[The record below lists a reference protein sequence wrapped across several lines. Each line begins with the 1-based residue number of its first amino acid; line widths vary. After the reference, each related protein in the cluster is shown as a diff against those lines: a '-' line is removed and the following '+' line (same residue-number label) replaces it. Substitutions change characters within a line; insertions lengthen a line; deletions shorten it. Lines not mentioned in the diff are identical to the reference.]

1 MTPLPQ
7 DESPAASRPSDLQAA
22 DLPPVN
28 FQAQALPGA
37 TAMTPRLWLALLGVM
52 GLTFLLRAFHVGPSW
67 DIHVDELTYLNISRY
82 VEQRLQV
89 RLYGEPFYLHPP
101 AYFFLE
107 AAWLKL
113 FHPTGDLIQ
122 QVYAARYL
130 NVLLGTLTSGLLF
143 LLGRRIAGWQAGLI
157 AALLFALDPFMVRS
171 NSQTLLETSAMFW
184 TLLGWTVLFGA
195 AGRGVFRWR
204 DVLLTGVAF
213 GLALLTKEMLVFLTL
228 LPLGLLFL
236 VNWSVPRRVA
246 AALVSVSLLSYLPYP
261 LIVFLVG
268 DWRLFME
275 AKFSGVSRFLGATKV
290 TGFKRAGGPSL
301 ADAVVANL
309 QTFATTYLLV
319 LTGLV
324 ALAILLRR
332 GDRLMRMLAALLG
345 SAYLMLGFS
354 VVIGTLEE
362 QFFYYLVVPSMLAT
376 GVALWLLMEQPS
388 RLRRS
393 YVSTGRVVGGL
404 FVLWTLFVWNHFH
417 GSPSNS
423 YEQLRNYLGRTVP
436 AGRRISTLTEESMF
450 LLGGYNTAVWND
462 VTALRGGQ
470 AQYAVL
476 STQQVA
482 KGYGY
487 ATPQFKAWLDQNARL
502 VAAFP
507 SRTYGQLNLYQLP
520 AFVASGRLGNPV
532 TIGKDGWLFLPSEYQ
547 ADASVAANPRQV
559 GHDAAVTIERLS
571 RLLRSRGQ
579 TLEVALVPTKA
590 RVYSSYLP
598 SGTDVSAAVQGRYGR
613 TIRSLQDGGVLAP
626 DLAAAFAREA
636 AKPDAALLYFKQD
649 HHWTPQGA
657 QLTAQALEKTL
668 RGRVDLSGLPLFEG
682 QVQVLAPTTAPLHSL
697 TNLLSP
703 SQRAEFKPEMYR
715 PLRVQT
721 KAAADTGLL
730 DEVTPSVTLVG
741 SSFSAYSSLEF
752 GPLLSTALARTV
764 LNVAAPNGGPFKSMT
779 KYLASDAFHQT
790 PPKLIVWELRE
801 DFLNNEGAGH
811 ISIDFLLN
819 AGANVLNKCS
829 ESRVH
834 LPAPSWNAADGTYRY
849 AVNKG
854 VNPLGDYL
862 HFSWKAPG
870 QNRVRVALVTATG
883 ETHDQWLDLPDDG
896 RPRNLNVPIYTL
908 ASKAV
913 TQIRVYGKP
922 GAPAPQLQDSRLCQ
936 LPDYLI
942 DASSLFP
949 GATDLLSD
957 RAPSRLS
964 VEGLGQIET
973 TGHRWGVGPETSF
986 SFFSPDSRVVTMH
999 VKFRSPIDAQ
1009 AVGVFMNG
1017 QRLVNRTGLY
1027 RDDVSDLLLKL
1038 QVRPGLNTLS
1048 FKPRLLNIG
1057 ATRFAPDDARAISVE
1072 FTKFEL
1078 INE

>member
-1 MTPLPQ
+1 MTPTPQ
-7 DESPAASRPSDLQAA
+7 DESPAPLQPPTLQAGDLQG
-22 DLPPVN
+22 
-28 FQAQALPGA
+28 QALPGTA
-37 TAMTPRLWLALLGVM
+37 AMTPRLWLVLLGVM
-52 GLTFLLRAFHVGPSW
+52 GLTFLLRAFHVGPTW

-82 VEQRLQV
+82 VEQRLHV

-113 FHPTGDLIQ
+113 FHPAGDLIQ

-195 AGRGVFRWR
+195 AGRGVFRRR

-236 VNWSVPRRVA
+236 VNWSVPRKVA
-246 AALVSVSLLSYLPYP
+246 AAIASVSLLSYLPYP

-301 ADAVVANL
+301 ADAVIANL

-324 ALAILLRR
+324 ALVILLRR

-388 RLRRS
+388 RLRRG
-393 YVSTGRVVGGL
+393 YVFTGRVAGGL
-404 FVLWTLFVWNHFH
+404 FMLWTLFVWNHFH
-417 GSPSNS
+417 GSPSNG
-423 YEQLRNYLGRTVP
+423 YEQLRNYLGRNVP
-436 AGRRISTLTEESMF
+436 AGSRISTLTEESMF
-450 LLGGYNTAVWND
+450 LLGGYSTAVWND

-487 ATPQFKAWLDQNARL
+487 ATPEFKAWLDQNARL

-507 SRTYGQLNLYQLP
+507 SRSYGQLNLYKLP
-520 AFVASGRLGNPV
+520 AFLASGRLGNPV
-532 TIGKDGWLFLPSEYQ
+532 TVGKGGWLFLPSEYQ
-547 ADASVAANPRQV
+547 ADAAVAAHPEQAGRY
-559 GHDAAVTIERLS
+559 AAVTIERLS

-579 TLEVALVPTKA
+579 MLEVALVPTKA
-590 RVYSSYLP
+590 RVYSSFLP
-598 SGTDVSAAVQGRYGR
+598 SGTEVSAAVQGRYGR
-613 TIRSLQDGGVLAP
+613 TIRSLQNGGVLAP
-626 DLAAAFAREA
+626 DLASAFAREA
-636 AKPDAALLYFKQD
+636 AKPGAPLLYFKQD

-657 QLTAQALEKTL
+657 QLTAQVLENNL
-668 RGRVDLSGLPLFEG
+668 RGRVDLSGLPPFEG
-682 QVQVLAPTTAPLHSL
+682 QVQLLAPATAPLHSL

-703 SQRAEFKPEMYR
+703 SQQAQFKPEVYL
-715 PLRVQT
+715 PLHVQN
-721 KAAADTGLL
+721 KAAAETGLL
-730 DEVTPSVTLVG
+730 DEVTPGVTLVG
-741 SSFSAYSSLEF
+741 SSFSSVPSLEF
-752 GPLLSTALARTV
+752 GPLLSTALARDV
-764 LNVAAPNGGPFKSMT
+764 LNVAASAVGSLEPMT
-779 KYLASDAFHQT
+779 KYLGSDAFHQT
-790 PPKLIVWELRE
+790 PPKLIVWEMWE
-801 DFLNNEGAGH
+801 ESLNNQGVGT
-811 ISIDFLLN
+811 IPNDFLLN

-829 ESRVH
+829 ESPVA

-849 AVNKG
+849 AVDNAA
-854 VNPLGDYL
+854 NPLGDYL
-862 HFSWKAPG
+862 HFNWKAPG

-883 ETHDQWLDLPDDG
+883 ETHDQWLALPDDG
-896 RPRNLNVPIYTL
+896 QPHDLNVPLYTL
-908 ASKAV
+908 AGKTV
-913 TQIRVYGKP
+913 TQLRVYGKP
-922 GAPAPQLQDSRLCQ
+922 SAAAPQLQDSRLCH

-942 DASSLFP
+942 DASYLPP

-957 RAPSRLS
+957 SAPSRLS
-964 VEGLGQIET
+964 IEGLGQIET
-973 TGHRWGVGPETSF
+973 TGHRWAVGPETSF
-986 SFFSPDSRVVTMH
+986 SFFAPGSHVATLH
-999 VKFRSPIDAQ
+999 VKFRSPIDGQ

-1017 QRLVNRTGLY
+1017 QRLVNRADLY
-1027 RDDVSDLLLKL
+1027 RDDVTDLLLKL

-1048 FKPRLLNIG
+1048 FKPRILNIG
-1057 ATRFAPDDARAISVE
+1057 ATRFAPDDARATSVE

-1078 INE
+1078 VDQ